1 MVIDVPTLL
10 TLNDTQLNDIF
21 RSGVADPI
29 PDGSGKGTAIVANGT
44 KFSPQIAEAVSRFV
58 WQGKTFDRAH
68 GVLRNR
74 ITAFG
79 INAILAEVYKGPS
92 QFDGKECIVVD
103 YSKTSLVA
111 SRVRDEIRLIAPKV
125 YLGLFYAY
133 NKPTLHFAL
142 EFE

>member
-29 PDGSGKGTAIVANGT
+29 PDGAGKGTAIVANGT

-79 INAILAEVYKGPS
+79 INAILAEVYNGPS

-111 SRVRDEIRLIAPKV
+111 NRVRDEIRLIAPKV
-125 YLGLFYAY
+125 YLGLFYTH